1 MILEAG
7 GRIEVESAPER
18 GSTFRIHL
26 PLAAQRTP
34 APPAHR
40 DAAGGRKLRVLIVD
54 DEPLVARA
62 VARVLA
68 AHEVE
73 VVNSAST
80 ALARLRAGERFD
92 VVVCDLLMPDVTGMD
107 LHGALVIERPEVADR
122 LVFLTGG
129 AFTDRAREFV
139 DKVGA
144 RVLEKPVD
152 AKALRSAVAQVAAD
166 AASRWPGAGVASA

>member
-1 MILEAG
+1 
-7 GRIEVESAPER
+7 
-18 GSTFRIHL
+18 
-26 PLAAQRTP
+26 
-34 APPAHR
+34 
-40 DAAGGRKLRVLIVD
+40 VLVID
-54 DEPLVARA
+54 DEPLVGRA

-73 VVNSAST
+73 VVSSASS
-80 ALARLRAGERFD
+80 ALARLRAGEHFD

-107 LHGALVIERPEVADR
+107 LHGALVVERPDMARR

-139 DKVGA
+139 DRVGA

-152 AKALRSAVAQVAAD
+152 AKALRAAVAQVAAD
-166 AASRWPGAGVASA
+166 AAGRLSVGGVASA